1 MRSRGLTAVVLS
13 VIAKDEEG
21 MDDTKLRQNL
31 CRSMHACTNKEKQR
45 LRLNLKIIIMVV
57 RYILRFKVYK
67 MKTLELYYVLSL

>member
-1 MRSRGLTAVVLS
+1 MRSRGLTAVALS

-45 LRLNLKIIIMVV
+45 LRLNLKIMVV

-67 MKTLELYYVLSL
+67 MKTLELYYVLPL

>member
-45 LRLNLKIIIMVV
+45 LRLNLKIMVV

-67 MKTLELYYVLSL
+67 MKTLELYYVLPL

>member
-45 LRLNLKIIIMVV
+45 LRLNLKIMVV

-67 MKTLELYYVLSL
+67 MKTLELYYVLPP

>member
-45 LRLNLKIIIMVV
+45 LRLNLKIMVV
-57 RYILRFKVYK
+57 RYILRFKVCK
-67 MKTLELYYVLSL
+67 MKTLELYYVLPL